1 MKSVRNILLRIPW
14 RRIWWFSRWPWKLPW
29 FWTRLC
35 KTWQDAS
42 FRGNW
47 SNIRFCLIDNPDL
60 VCLRMTKALLPYLQ
74 VPQVILVKVHFLPLM
89 HFTIIC
95 SDNVLHFMISFFVVD
110 SFIKSSAFFPS
121 FSGNRSGIDMSKCLT
136 FCQVILNNQNAYF
149 HINIF

>member
-14 RRIWWFSRWPWKLPW
+14 RRIWWFSRWPWNFTW
-29 FWTRLC
+29 FRTRLC

-74 VPQVILVKVHFLPLM
+74 VPQVILVKVHFFAPDAFNYHL
-89 HFTIIC
+89 FWQF
-95 SDNVLHFMISFFVVD
+95 SMISFFCGW
-110 SFIKSSAFFPS
+110 FFYKI
-121 FSGNRSGIDMSKCLT
+121 FS
-136 FCQVILNNQNAYF
+136 ILSL
-149 HINIF
+149 IFWEQIWDWHE